1 VVRSALHE
9 HAPTG
14 RPKRHLSAA
23 VFLVA
28 IVALPINVRSR
39 SSIVGGSA
47 GRSSP
52 APWAENQGY
61 DPAAASFSS
70 LLSFGAMSVIAPAI
84 FGDFQ
89 SPGAVSLTP
98 LWSGTMQQGAGL
110 DAAVSTMLN
119 GVVQQDLL
127 PTGGALIA
135 EEFGIASSLDSGAG
149 AATPSATS
157 RDINVDVPTVTGDIS
172 DSTIETRGAKSIC
185 GEDEVADTLQAG
197 SGYWN
202 DPRTGLVEA
211 RLAIAQFPRG
221 AVAGPVTVANPLG
234 GLGPSGDRSNL
245 VSLGPA
251 GGWCRPGRESFWLS
265 SPLEDDLLWIACST
279 ALGAVLVAL
288 LSRGARLPAI

>member
-157 RDINVDVPTVTGDIS
+157 RDINVDV
-172 DSTIETRGAKSIC
+172 R
-185 GEDEVADTLQAG
+185 
-197 SGYWN
+197 
-202 DPRTGLVEA
+202 R
-211 RLAIAQFPRG
+211 
-221 AVAGPVTVANPLG
+221 
-234 GLGPSGDRSNL
+234 
-245 VSLGPA
+245 
-251 GGWCRPGRESFWLS
+251 
-265 SPLEDDLLWIACST
+265 
-279 ALGAVLVAL
+279 
-288 LSRGARLPAI
+288 

>member
-1 VVRSALHE
+1 
-9 HAPTG
+9 
-14 RPKRHLSAA
+14 
-23 VFLVA
+23 
-28 IVALPINVRSR
+28 
-39 SSIVGGSA
+39 
-47 GRSSP
+47 
-52 APWAENQGY
+52 
-61 DPAAASFSS
+61 
-70 LLSFGAMSVIAPAI
+70 MSVIAPAI

-135 EEFGIASSLDSGAG
+135 EEFGIASSLDSGSKAG
-149 AATPSATS
+149 SATPSATS
-157 RDINVDVPTVTGDIS
+157 HDLNVDVPTVTGDIS

-202 DPRTGLVEA
+202 DQRTGLVEA
-211 RLAIAQFPRG
+211 RLATAQFLRG
-221 AVAGPVTVANPLG
+221 AVAGPFMVANSLG
-234 GLGPSGDRSNL
+234 ALGPSGDRSNL
-245 VSLGPA
+245 VSPGPA
-251 GGWCRPGRESFWLS
+251 GDWCRLGRESFSLS
-265 SPLEDDLLWIACST
+265 SPLEDALLWIACSIV
-279 ALGAVLVAL
+279 LGAVLVAL